1 MLILRSIQ
9 LGIRANFSRRWDTV
23 VLTVQ
28 PVITFYLRITVI
40 IATPGVGGG
49 GSAQSQIE
57 NKGCDISFS
66 GTTRH
71 DNGDWLTNYFRISD
85 ERVSAFCQKYQVE
98 LAPTEEIR
106 DIVILRLFDRLYVA
120 PPNGRP
126 QQRLGRKSQNPSG
139 RFQGAEGFHALA
151 TEIDASVTPDPEY
164 MLKNKTTTLTQLY
177 YTGTIRKT
185 IDDLTYALHL
195 RYDCS
200 LALRSNVTRSPSE
213 ELGEMT
219 LQEVPE
225 RATR

>member
-49 GSAQSQIE
+49 GSAQSQS
-57 NKGCDISFS
+57 K
-66 GTTRH
+66 TR
-71 DNGDWLTNYFRISD
+71 DVI
-85 ERVSAFCQKYQVE
+85 SAFPEQHV
-98 LAPTEEIR
+98 TIM
-106 DIVILRLFDRLYVA
+106 VT
-120 PPNGRP
+120 GRP

-164 MLKNKTTTLTQLY
+164 MLKNKTT
-177 YTGTIRKT
+177 
-185 IDDLTYALHL
+185 
-195 RYDCS
+195 
-200 LALRSNVTRSPSE
+200 
-213 ELGEMT
+213 
-219 LQEVPE
+219 
-225 RATR
+225 